1 MENKQI
7 RSNKINSQYET
18 KEQWLEYGTA
28 CYQNQRY
35 AEALEA
41 CEHAIQIDP
50 TCPRGYHGKGLI
62 LARLKDYGRA
72 LEVYEQAL
80 KIDPNEAKICFE
92 VGALFFILRN
102 YEKAGIFYRKAI
114 KLNKKYEVLYLNRTK
129 NLLEEAKYA
138 YSNEERTRIYEQA
151 HMFNPNCQ
159 GDRISLKSLERQRD
173 PRPLKYCSEPYASS
187 QKSGAGPLENQEQKR
202 HGKSSS
208 ANLPPNIEKIQPYH
222 DIKIIQSSK
231 IIHTGNCACIECVNY
246 D

>member
-7 RSNKINSQYET
+7 RSSKIDSQYET
-18 KEQWLEYGTA
+18 KEQWLECGTA

-35 AEALEA
+35 TEALEA

-62 LARLKDYGRA
+62 LARLKDYGRV

-114 KLNKKYEVLYLNRTK
+114 KL
-129 NLLEEAKYA
+129 
-138 YSNEERTRIYEQA
+138 
-151 HMFNPNCQ
+151 
-159 GDRISLKSLERQRD
+159 
-173 PRPLKYCSEPYASS
+173 
-187 QKSGAGPLENQEQKR
+187 R
-202 HGKSSS
+202 HGSKPCDTFEQSGSENRITQS
-208 ANLPPNIEKIQPYH
+208 GQP
-222 DIKIIQSSK
+222 ILL
-231 IIHTGNCACIECVNY
+231 G
-246 D
+246 